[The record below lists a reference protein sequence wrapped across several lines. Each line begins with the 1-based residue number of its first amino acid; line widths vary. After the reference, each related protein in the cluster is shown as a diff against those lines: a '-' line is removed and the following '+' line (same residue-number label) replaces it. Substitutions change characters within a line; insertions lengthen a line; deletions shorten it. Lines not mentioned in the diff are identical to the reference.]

1 VSPFRRNLR
10 IVAGVRIL
18 DAMLFSIPIITL
30 YWRRNGLDL
39 QDIFWL
45 QAIFALSV
53 VVFEIPTGAIG
64 DRLGRKKTLLLSAA
78 ITATGWAVYA
88 WAHTFGQ
95 FLFAEVYLGLGF
107 GFLSGTDTA
116 LVYESLEA
124 LGEPEAFT
132 RIEGR
137 QYAWHLIAE
146 AVAALAGGLMASFL
160 PLQATLLASGVAS
173 LVAFLLCLGITEPQR
188 HVAPHPRGT
197 WYGLYKVMRFVFL
210 KSEWVRLAVPL
221 MAVCSLGTMLG
232 VWLYQPLWEDRH
244 VPLWLFGALW
254 AAMAVPASLAS
265 HYAHRLE
272 AWVGK
277 ARVLWL
283 LPLPVLI
290 GYPLL
295 GFLPGAWALGGVYL
309 VPLLRGLNA
318 PLLSQYI
325 HRETFS
331 DKRATVMS
339 IQSWLF
345 RLSYFAIGPG
355 VGWLAKHHGLPAAFL
370 ASAAFCGTLFLVFLP
385 PLARKL
391 QKESQGAV
399 EGQAEPSGSAT

>member
-1 VSPFRRNLR
+1 MSPFRRNLR
-10 IVAGVRIL
+10 IVAWVRLL

-30 YWRRNGLDL
+30 YWKRNGLDL

-78 ITATGWAVYA
+78 ITATGWGIYA

-95 FLFAEVYLGLGF
+95 FLFAEIYLGLGF

-124 LGEPEAFT
+124 EGKPEDFT

-137 QYAWHLIAE
+137 QYAWRHIAE
-146 AVAALAGGLMASFL
+146 AAAALAGGLMAGFL
-160 PLQATLLASGVAS
+160 PLQATLLASGLAS
-173 LVAFLLCLGITEPQR
+173 MVAFGLCLGITEPGR
-188 HVAPHPRGT
+188 RPEPHPRGT
-197 WYGLYKVMRFVFL
+197 WYGFYKVLRFVFL
-210 KSEWVRLAVPL
+210 KSQWVRLAVPL
-221 MAVCSLGTMLG
+221 MAVCALGTMLG

-254 AAMAVPASLAS
+254 AALSVPASLAS
-265 HYAHRLE
+265 HHAHRLE
-272 AWVGK
+272 AKIGK
-277 ARVLWL
+277 ARALWL
-283 LPLPVLI
+283 LPLPVLA
-290 GYPLL
+290 GYLWL
-295 GFLPGAWALGGVYL
+295 GFAPGLWALGGVYL

-318 PLLSQYI
+318 PILSQYI
-325 HRETFS
+325 HQETFS

-345 RLSYFAIGPG
+345 RLAYFALGPCI
-355 VGWLAKHHGLPAAFL
+355 GWLAQHRGLPTAFL
-370 ASAAFCGTLFLVFLP
+370 ASAVLMAVLFAVFLP
-385 PLARKL
+385 PLARKVR
-391 QKESQGAV
+391 EAHS
-399 EGQAEPSGSAT
+399 

>member
-1 VSPFRRNLR
+1 MNPFRRNLR
-10 IVAGVRIL
+10 IVAWVRLL

-30 YWRRNGLDL
+30 YWKRNGLDL

-78 ITATGWAVYA
+78 VTATGWGIYA

-95 FLFAEVYLGLGF
+95 FLFAEIYLGLGF

-124 LGEPEAFT
+124 EGRPEDFT

-137 QYAWHLIAE
+137 QYAWRHIAE
-146 AVAALAGGLMASFL
+146 AAAALAGGLMAGFL
-160 PLQATLLASGVAS
+160 PLQATLLASGAAS
-173 LVAFLLCLGITEPQR
+173 AVAFILCLGITEPGR
-188 HVAPHPRGT
+188 RPEPHPRGT

-210 KSEWVRLAVPL
+210 KSQWVRLAVPL

-232 VWLYQPLWEDRH
+232 VWLYQPLWVDRH

-254 AAMAVPASLAS
+254 AALSVPASLAS
-265 HYAHRLE
+265 HHAHRLE
-272 AWVGK
+272 AWMGK
-277 ARVLWL
+277 ERVLWL
-283 LPLPVLI
+283 LPLPALA
-290 GYPLL
+290 GYLWL
-295 GFLPGAWALGGVYL
+295 GFAPGLWALGGVYL

-318 PLLSQYI
+318 PILSQYI
-325 HRETFS
+325 HQETFS

-345 RLSYFAIGPG
+345 RLAYFALGPCI
-355 VGWLAKHHGLPAAFL
+355 GWLAKHRGIPTAFL
-370 ASAAFCGTLFLVFLP
+370 ASAGLMAVLFAVFLP
-385 PLARKL
+385 PLARKVRM
-391 QKESQGAV
+391 EGATA
-399 EGQAEPSGSAT
+399 GHPGS